1 MEFLRSA
8 MQQKAILYGIIG
20 LLAGILLTIL
30 FTTNVVNSNNTGMMK
45 IMGMRTTNNTQMMK
59 TDEEKNDNEHMM
71 PDGSMMKNGGM
82 ESMTMDDMVDSLKGK
97 TGDDFDKA
105 FLSGMI
111 EHHQGAIDM
120 ANLAK
125 QYAGH
130 DEIKQM
136 ADDIISAQTNE
147 ISTMR
152 EWQKAWG
159 Y

>member
-1 MEFLRSA
+1 

-30 FTTNVVNSNNTGMMK
+30 FTTNIVNSNNTGMMK
-45 IMGMRTTNNTQMMK
+45 MMGMHTNNNQTMSAGDK
-59 TDEEKNDNEHMM
+59 DEDEHMM
-71 PDGSMMKNGGM
+71 PSGSMMSNQHG
-82 ESMTMDDMVDSLKGK
+82 MTMDDMVNDLKGK

-105 FLSGMI
+105 FISGMI
-111 EHHQGAIDM
+111 EHHQGAINM

-130 DEIKQM
+130 DEIKSM
-136 ADDIISAQTNE
+136 ADDIISAQTSE
-147 ISTMR
+147 INMMK
-152 EWQKAWG
+152 EWQKIWG